1 MNKLKVINSDLVIK
15 LTDEVKFPSNKSE
28 VIERYKN
35 GKPFYFNE
43 EDLIETSIIF
53 NEEEVLS
60 KLDYES
66 ELRDYNSSKIIYQS
80 LKEIPVRAAADKR
93 LWTTLTHRELWSYV
107 SKRWPF
113 MEDQDKA
120 LNNIHQH
127 WLFKFSDRTAFTR
140 NAISRLWWAAHL
152 TYSPWEKEESLKVFQ
167 DDNNPFKYTKIMT
180 SLSQLWFDV
189 TEREWGGSLIYR
201 ICFLETYNRIMKR
214 KEVSDKTGL
223 SNELA
228 KWFTGVLVP
237 DIIIASKKDPLCLVE
252 YVEELTE
259 NFI

>member
-1 MNKLKVINSDLVIK
+1 MNRLKVINSDLVLK
-15 LTDEVKFPSNKSE
+15 LTDEVKSPSNKLE
-28 VIERYKN
+28 LIDRYKN
-35 GKPFYFNE
+35 GEPFIFSD

-53 NEEEVLS
+53 NKEDVLKS
-60 KLDYES
+60 LDFDS
-66 ELRDYNSSKIIYQS
+66 ELRDYNSSKAIFLS
-80 LKEIPVRAAADKR
+80 LKDIPIRAAADKR
-93 LWTTLTHRELWSYV
+93 LWATLTHRELWPYI

-140 NAISRLWWAAHL
+140 NAISRLWWAAYL

-167 DDNNPFKYTKIMT
+167 DVSNPFKYTKIMT

-189 TEREWGGSLIYR
+189 TEREWGGNLIYR
-201 ICFLETYNRIMKR
+201 ICFLETYDRIINTKDI
-214 KEVSDKTGL
+214 KDKTGL

-237 DIIIASKKDPLCLVE
+237 DIIIASKKDPLSLVE